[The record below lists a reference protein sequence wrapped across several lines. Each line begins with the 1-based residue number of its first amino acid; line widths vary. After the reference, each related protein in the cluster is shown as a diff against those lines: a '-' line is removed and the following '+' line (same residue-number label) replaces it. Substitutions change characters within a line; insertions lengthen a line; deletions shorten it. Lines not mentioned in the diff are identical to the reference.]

1 MCRDNNFRG
10 MSRYIRFVV
19 LLTLLSGLFS
29 TSSFS
34 QRKLYEIGVDSV
46 DILLVD
52 TLYRHNLA
60 SNIFDKKVR
69 TVQAA
74 EHLDYVG
81 VSFGLQDLSF
91 IHLRMEDYEQSLNYL
106 FAARRFADY
115 IGDSVYVAIVNR
127 RLGTVYTEMGIHDKG
142 LLYLMQ
148 AYDVLSKHQD
158 DFCFDLVK
166 TVRNIGLNHVLRH
179 DYEKAREYFDKS
191 LNLAKACDM
200 HAELGSGYAN
210 LSGVNTYFGIY
221 DSVTIYLDRALDIF
235 DENGDTLGLG
245 TVHNNRAEYYMMIG
259 EYEKAVP
266 LYEKAF
272 EYYTLAKEDNFR
284 VSTLK
289 NLAIIY
295 ERMGETE
302 MALEYSKRYAKANA
316 MLLSLKL
323 EKTIENMDASFM
335 QKQMRENIENE
346 LIISKK
352 ESKIKSYQ
360 VYLLSSLLVILVIV
374 LIVFL
379 YYRISREKLMIV
391 QLEKEKIA
399 KSNLKNQIN
408 FKDRELEGLALN
420 ITNKNR
426 FLNDLSVELDALT
439 ISSDKDFK
447 GKIRDIKYLISQYLQ
462 SDKELAD
469 FNKQVELLQQ
479 NFLFALTEEFFDL
492 SENEKQLCVLLRLE
506 ISSKDIALMR
516 NVSEKSVHMA
526 RYRLRKKMKLDS
538 NDNLVE
544 YLKNI

>member
-1 MCRDNNFRG
+1 
-10 MSRYIRFVV
+10 
-19 LLTLLSGLFS
+19 LFS
-29 TSSFS
+29 ATSFS

-46 DILLVD
+46 DVLLVD
-52 TLYRHNLA
+52 TLYQHNLT
-60 SNIFDKKVR
+60 SNIFERKVK
-69 TVQAA
+69 TVRAA
-74 EHLDYVG
+74 AKLDCIG
-81 VSFGLQDLSF
+81 VSYGLQDLSF

-106 FAARRFADY
+106 FAARRFANY
-115 IGDSVYVAIVNR
+115 SSDSVYIAIVNR

-142 LLYLMQ
+142 LQYLME

-166 TVRNIGLNHVLRH
+166 TVRNIGLNYVLRH
-179 DYEKAREYFDKS
+179 DYQEARKYFDQS

-200 HAELGSGYAN
+200 EAELGSGYAN

-221 DSVTIYLDRALDIF
+221 DSVTVYLDRALDIF
-235 DENGDTLGLG
+235 EKNGDTLGIG

-259 EYEKAVP
+259 DYEKAVP
-266 LYEKAF
+266 LYEQAF
-272 EYYTLAKEDNFR
+272 KYYTLAKEDNFR

-289 NLAIIY
+289 NLATIY
-295 ERMGETE
+295 ERMGDTE

-316 MLLSLKL
+316 MLLSMKL

-335 QKQMRENIENE
+335 QKQVRKNIENE

-352 ESKIKSYQ
+352 ESKIKTYQ
-360 VYLLSSLLVILVIV
+360 VYLLSSLLVILVIGLGMFV
-374 LIVFL
+374 
-379 YYRISREKLMIV
+379 YYRISREKLIKV
-391 QLEKEKIA
+391 QLENERIA
-399 KSNLKNQIN
+399 KFNLKNQIN

-426 FLNDLSVELDALT
+426 FLHDLSLELDALT
-439 ISSDKDFK
+439 ISDDKDFS
-447 GKIRDIKYLISQYLQ
+447 GKIRDIKYLISQYLR

-479 NFLFALTEEFFDL
+479 NFLYALSDEFPDL

-544 YLKNI
+544 YLKTI